1 MKRGQGEGTIHHRR
15 DGLWEA
21 QISLGYVGGRRRRRS
36 FYGRTKTEARE
47 KMQAALR
54 EVQGGA
60 RLPAGRV
67 TVGTFLTE
75 WLEGARQ
82 SVRPSTH
89 SSYAHWLTRHVI
101 PELGRVRL
109 EKLGPQDVQRLMA
122 RKRAQGLSPQ
132 SVQHIRAVLRRAL
145 QQAVKW
151 RIVTHNAA
159 ALADPPRV
167 PRRPLVQVSPE
178 AARQILAAV
187 EGTRLEAVVTLTL
200 FTGLRQGEALGLRW
214 PDLDLDACTLRVG
227 MALQRLRR
235 GPGSPCPLVLV
246 EPKTSRSR
254 RSVDFPRAVA
264 EVMRRH
270 RAAQAE
276 ERLRAGMLWEEPIPG
291 LVFTTVL
298 GRPLD
303 GPTVTKAFQD
313 LLMRAGLPRLTYHE
327 LRHGCATLLL
337 ASGTD
342 IAVVRDILGHSTIA
356 LTADT
361 YAAVLPSLQR
371 AAAER
376 LAAFIGVSGSP
387 AQ

>member
-1 MKRGQGEGTIHHRR
+1 MKRGQGEGTIHQRR

-47 KMQAALR
+47 KMHAALR
-54 EVQGGA
+54 EVQGGS

-75 WLEGARQ
+75 WLDGARQ

-101 PELGRVRL
+101 PELGRLRL

-122 RKRAQGLSPQ
+122 RKQAQGLSPQ

-151 RIVTHNAA
+151 RMVTYNAA
-159 ALADPPRV
+159 ALADPLRV

-214 PDLDLDACTLRVG
+214 SDLDLDACTLRVG

-235 GPGSPCPLVLV
+235 GPGNSCPLVLV

-254 RSVDFPRAVA
+254 RSVDFPRVVA
-264 EVMRRH
+264 DVMRRH

-303 GPTVTKAFQD
+303 GPTVTKAFQE
-313 LLMRAGLPRLTYHE
+313 LLSRAGLPRSTYHE

-376 LAAFIGVSGSP
+376 LAAFIGVSGPSAP
-387 AQ
+387 